1 MDATRPCWSEAFRKR
16 DERKG
21 QTVELKNKFR
31 SETQG
36 ASYA

>member
-1 MDATRPCWSEAFRKR
+1 MDGASPCWSEAFRKR
-16 DERKG
+16 EERKD
-21 QTVELKNKFR
+21 QTAELKNKFR